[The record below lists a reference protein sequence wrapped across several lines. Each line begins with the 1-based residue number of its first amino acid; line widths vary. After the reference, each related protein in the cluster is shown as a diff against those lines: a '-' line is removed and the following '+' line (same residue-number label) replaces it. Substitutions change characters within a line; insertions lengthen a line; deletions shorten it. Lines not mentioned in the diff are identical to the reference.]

1 MTLGLAWFSEVK
13 KGSTNDSLISG
24 LSFRLAQ
31 TSFLIGLTLTGIA
44 NYIGQKVSAYYFSTF
59 SNEKA
64 HLVVLS
70 ILEKLSNVVASDNT
84 SLHISSF
91 GQFLYP
97 RVLGLCALCLLTGTT
112 ERAPDIVNSF
122 YLWL

>member
-1 MTLGLAWFSEVK
+1 MPIG
-13 KGSTNDSLISG
+13 
-24 LSFRLAQ
+24 
-31 TSFLIGLTLTGIA
+31 FLHSVT
-44 NYIGQKVSAYYFSTF
+44 
-59 SNEKA
+59 

-84 SLHISSF
+84 SLHISKF
-91 GQFLYP
+91 GQFLNP